1 MQMPPPIR
9 TYFTARAPQ
18 DGDALAAA
26 FADDA
31 VVHDEGR
38 DHHGPRQIRDWWLAA
53 EAKYRHHAE
62 PIDMTQADGRTIVR
76 ATVTG
81 DFPGS
86 PIVLN
91 FHFQLQSGSI
101 QSLEIKP

>member
-26 FADDA
+26 F
-31 VVHDEGR
+31 
-38 DHHGPRQIRDWWLAA
+38 PAA
-53 EAKYRHHAE
+53 PTSFTLDSAY
-62 PIDMTQADGRTIVR
+62 ADGRTFVR

-86 PIVLN
+86 PAMLRFAFALSDDRITA
-91 FHFQLQSGSI
+91 
-101 QSLEIKP
+101 LEIGA